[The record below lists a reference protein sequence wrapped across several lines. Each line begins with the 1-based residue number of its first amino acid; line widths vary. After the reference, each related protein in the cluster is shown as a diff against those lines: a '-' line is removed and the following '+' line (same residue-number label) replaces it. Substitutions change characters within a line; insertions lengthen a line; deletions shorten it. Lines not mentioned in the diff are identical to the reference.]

1 VTLTAALSPLTAQRD
16 KQEPKR
22 PQMPAEADTNDAY
35 AYYNFGLQVIERD
48 PRKAA
53 DAFYWATRLDPMMAD
68 AFYARR
74 AALLLQDKRRLDRY
88 FDGDKRTVQSP
99 EVQRI
104 DSLYY
109 HALTLNP
116 FLYRKLERVLSQ
128 ALLQQYS
135 DDIARQYNVSS
146 GEVRFYLDRLL
157 MEAPPAT
164 RAWRAYGEARFPEAL
179 RLYADAIKQAK
190 HKAWLR
196 ADRGRLFFQIG
207 QVDSAL
213 VELTQA
219 IEEMRKEDAKDLVY
233 VYESKALMEQSIAMA
248 HLRLGN
254 TQAAREAFGR
264 ALQEDMAYFPA
275 HMQLGY
281 LALDSKDTA
290 TAVSEMDLAV
300 QIRGDDPGLRYT
312 YGFILGMIGKHKEA
326 EEQLRKAA
334 ELNPAY
340 AAPHYGL
347 GKVLDAQQRSA
358 DALQEYRTF
367 LALAARSDL
376 RRPEVEARVKV
387 LASNGGN

>member
-1 VTLTAALSPLTAQRD
+1 VIRVLVAERESAARDDVLSALALDGETRVVAEAMDASSTIQLARELHPDLVLLDGATSSAAGLDVAATLSVELPDTGVFVLPKDEPLRAVRSAVSTTAARQRFAWV
-16 KQEPKR
+16 
-22 PQMPAEADTNDAY
+22 PAD
-35 AYYNFGLQVIERD
+35 
-48 PRKAA
+48 
-53 DAFYWATRLDPMMAD
+53 W
-68 AFYARR
+68 RR
-74 AALLLQDKRRLDRY
+74 GMELLL
-88 FDGDKRTVQSP
+88 
-99 EVQRI
+99 
-104 DSLYY
+104 
-109 HALTLNP
+109 
-116 FLYRKLERVLSQ
+116 ERGV
-128 ALLQQYS
+128 
-135 DDIARQYNVSS
+135 IA
-146 GEVRFYLDRLL
+146 E
-157 MEAPPAT
+157 
-164 RAWRAYGEARFPEAL
+164 
-179 RLYADAIKQAK
+179 
-190 HKAWLR
+190 
-196 ADRGRLFFQIG
+196 G

-213 VELTQA
+213 AELTQA
-219 IEEMRKEDAKDLVY
+219 LEEMRTEDAKDLVY

-248 HLRLGN
+248 QLRLGN

-281 LALDSKDTA
+281 LALESKDTA

-334 ELNPAY
+334 ELNPVY

-367 LALAARSDL
+367 LALASRSDL
-376 RRPEVEARVKV
+376 RRADVEARVKV

>member
-1 VTLTAALSPLTAQRD
+1 MS
-16 KQEPKR
+16 
-22 PQMPAEADTNDAY
+22 
-35 AYYNFGLQVIERD
+35 
-48 PRKAA
+48 
-53 DAFYWATRLDPMMAD
+53 
-68 AFYARR
+68 RR
-74 AALLLQDKRRLDRY
+74 
-88 FDGDKRTVQSP
+88 
-99 EVQRI
+99 
-104 DSLYY
+104 
-109 HALTLNP
+109 
-116 FLYRKLERVLSQ
+116 
-128 ALLQQYS
+128 
-135 DDIARQYNVSS
+135 S
-146 GEVRFYLDRLL
+146 GESSLEIQYWMESYLR
-157 MEAPPAT
+157 EAPPSM
-164 RAWRAYGEARFPEAL
+164 RAWRAYTNGAFPEAL
-179 RLYADAIKQAK
+179 RLYAEAIKQAK
-190 HKAWLR
+190 YKAGLR
-196 ADRGRLFFQIG
+196 TDRGRLFFQIG
-207 QVDSAL
+207 NADSAL

-248 HLRLGN
+248 QLRLGN
-254 TQAAREAFGR
+254 TEAAREAFGR